1 MLRYAHFAKRS
12 LPKLVAEAVEVLG
25 CDNGLAKLVELVH
38 NHRDDILLVFQEW
51 VGALG
56 GVYLRGVVL
65 VTACLS
71 NLLVRIGLA
80 GCVLPLYLPL
90 NFAIH

>member
-1 MLRYAHFAKRS
+1 M
-12 LPKLVAEAVEVLG
+12 
-25 CDNGLAKLVELVH
+25 
-38 NHRDDILLVFQEW
+38 

-71 NLLVRIGLA
+71 NLLVCIGLA

-90 NFAIH
+90 DFAIH